1 MAVIT
6 ISRLVG
12 SKGTLIGKEVAKRM
26 KYDYVDR
33 ELIQEL
39 MNQYGEVEFKNIYD
53 KKLSIWDRYSGITNG
68 MLDFFKKVM
77 FSIAKSGN
85 VVIIGRG
92 SFVSLREYDDVLDI
106 MIYAPMNMRIKA
118 IMQMRNID
126 DPEKAEKYIL
136 HKEEVR
142 QSFIEHTYNIKW
154 NQIDNFDLV
163 FNTGKLSPELV
174 IDTIVMAGKNIE
186 SRVLDKDS
194 LPTSEIKSDEVLD
207 NTVKSLLGR

>member
-12 SKGTLIGKEVAKRM
+12 SRGTLIGKEVAKRM

-33 ELIQEL
+33 ELIQEI

-68 MLDFFKKVM
+68 MLDFFKRVM
-77 FSIAKSGN
+77 LSIAKSGN

-154 NQIDNFDLV
+154 NQIDNFDMV

-186 SRVLDKDS
+186 SRVLGKDS
-194 LPTSEIKSDEVLD
+194 LLTSEIKSDEILD

>member
-33 ELIQEL
+33 ELIQEI

-68 MLDFFKKVM
+68 MLDFFKRVM
-77 FSIAKSGN
+77 LSIAKSGN

-92 SFVSLREYDDVLDI
+92 SFVSLGEYDDVLDI
-106 MIYAPMNMRIKA
+106 MIYAPMDIRIKA

-136 HKEEVR
+136 DKEEVR

-194 LPTSEIKSDEVLD
+194 LPTSEIKSDVVLD

>member
-33 ELIQEL
+33 ELIQEI
-39 MNQYGEVEFKNIYD
+39 MNQYGECEFKNIYD
-53 KKLSIWDRYSGITNG
+53 KKLSICDRYSGITNG

-186 SRVLDKDS
+186 SRVLGKDS
-194 LPTSEIKSDEVLD
+194 LLTSEIKSDEILD

>member
-12 SKGTLIGKEVAKRM
+12 SRGTLIGKEVAKRM

-33 ELIQEL
+33 ELIQEI

-186 SRVLDKDS
+186 SRVLGKDS
-194 LPTSEIKSDEVLD
+194 LLTSEIKSDEILD

>member
-33 ELIQEL
+33 ELIQEI

-68 MLDFFKKVM
+68 MLDFFKRVM
-77 FSIAKSGN
+77 LSIAKSGN

-136 HKEEVR
+136 DKEEVR

-194 LPTSEIKSDEVLD
+194 LPTSEIKSDEILD

>member
-12 SKGTLIGKEVAKRM
+12 SRGTLIGKEVAKRM

-33 ELIQEL
+33 ELIQEI

-68 MLDFFKKVM
+68 MLDFFKRVM
-77 FSIAKSGN
+77 LSIAKSGN

-186 SRVLDKDS
+186 SRVLGKDS
-194 LPTSEIKSDEVLD
+194 LLTSEIKSDEILD

>member
-33 ELIQEL
+33 ELIQEI

-77 FSIAKSGN
+77 LSIAKSGN

-194 LPTSEIKSDEVLD
+194 LPTSEIKSDEILD

>member
-33 ELIQEL
+33 ELIQEI

-77 FSIAKSGN
+77 LSIAKSGN

-106 MIYAPMNMRIKA
+106 MIYAPMNMRIKT

-186 SRVLDKDS
+186 SRVLGKDS
-194 LPTSEIKSDEVLD
+194 LLTSEIKSDEILD

>member
-12 SKGTLIGKEVAKRM
+12 SKGTFIGKEVAKRM
-26 KYDYVDR
+26 NYDYVDR
-33 ELIQEL
+33 ELIQEI
-39 MNQYGEVEFKNIYD
+39 MNQYGEVGFKNIYD
-53 KKLSIWDRYSGITNG
+53 TKLGIWDRYSGITNG
-68 MLDFFKKVM
+68 MLDFFKRVM
-77 FSIAKSGN
+77 LSIAKSGN

-92 SFVSLREYDDVLDI
+92 SFVSLGQYADVLDI
-106 MIYAPMNMRIKA
+106 MIYAPMDIRIKA

-126 DPEKAEKYIL
+126 EPDKAEKYIL

-154 NQIDNFDLV
+154 NQIDNFDMV

-174 IDTIVMAGKNIE
+174 ADTIVMAGKNLE
-186 SRVLDKDS
+186 SRVAGTDS
-194 LPTSEIKSDEVLD
+194 LLTSAIESDEVLD
-207 NTVKSLLGR
+207 NTVMKLLKR